1 MGRSKERA
9 DYRFVDIL
17 GGIETLDASYR
28 RQNFSRH
35 IHEGYTVGVI
45 EAGAQRFFRTG
56 GDHVAPE
63 NSIILVNA
71 EEVHDGSSATENG
84 WSYKALYP
92 LPTQFARLSEE
103 FGCSEKGAPYFPSP
117 VVQDKKFADLLR
129 LTFQTLDNSNNLLLK
144 ETLVYTTLVQLM
156 LRHGKSHQSLAP
168 QLKSRHQLSRVKS
181 FLDDQPN
188 VNISLEALSQL
199 AELSPFHLV
208 RQFHNQYGLPPHAY
222 QIQTRLR
229 QAKQLIQ
236 RGKALIDVAQDCG
249 FNDQSHF
256 HRHFKKAF
264 GATPGQYS
272 KEIGRKNIQE
282 G

>member
-1 MGRSKERA
+1 LGRSKERA
-9 DYRFVDIL
+9 DYRFVDVL
-17 GGIETLDASYR
+17 GGIETLDASYS
-28 RQNFSRH
+28 RQIFSRH
-35 IHEGYTVGVI
+35 IHEGYTIGVI
-45 EAGAQRFFRTG
+45 ETGAQRFFRTG
-56 GDHVAPE
+56 GNHVAPE

-92 LPTQFARLSEE
+92 LPTQFSRLSEE
-103 FGCSEKGAPYFPSP
+103 FGCPKKGAPYFPSP
-117 VVQDKKFADLLR
+117 VVQDKKLSDLLR
-129 LTFQTLDNSNNLLLK
+129 LTFQTLDNSNNLLLR
-144 ETLVYTTLVQLM
+144 ETLVYTTLAQLM
-156 LRHGKSHQSLAP
+156 LRHGKSRPSLTPQLNSAP
-168 QLKSRHQLSRVKS
+168 QLRRVKS
-181 FLDDQPN
+181 FLDDQPD
-188 VNISLEALSQL
+188 VNISLEALAQL
-199 AELSPFHLV
+199 VELSPFHLV

-229 QAKQLIQ
+229 QAKRLIKQ
-236 RGKALIDVAQDCG
+236 GKALSEVAQDSG

-264 GATPGQYS
+264 GVTPGQYS